1 MQFIWTF
8 SDRNRHYS
16 SEFAQFPFSTSKSTP
31 AISTGSYFLKV
42 TSLKVGTKCED
53 ISLPGCMSL
62 GELNISRN
70 LTNLNIDRMKTLC
83 PEMKRSRSAL
93 FEINPEKNL
102 RGPENL
108 QNSLFR
114 VFRKT
119 PNLRK

>member
-1 MQFIWTF
+1 MRIVVRICYFC
-8 SDRNRHYS
+8 
-16 SEFAQFPFSTSKSTP
+16 SENC
-31 AISTGSYFLKV
+31 V
-42 TSLKVGTKCED
+42 
-53 ISLPGCMSL
+53 PGCMSL

-70 LTNLNIDRMKTLC
+70 LTNLNIGRMKTLC

-93 FEINPEKNL
+93 FEINPEKNV

-108 QNSLFR
+108 QNSLFH